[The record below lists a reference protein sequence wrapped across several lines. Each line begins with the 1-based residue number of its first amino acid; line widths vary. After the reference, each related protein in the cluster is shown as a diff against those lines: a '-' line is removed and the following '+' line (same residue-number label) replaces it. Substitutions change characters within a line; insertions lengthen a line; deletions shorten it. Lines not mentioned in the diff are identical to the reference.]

1 TSSGQIKTSNTTPEA
16 AHKALPEGYGT
27 TEAALL
33 PRDPNWMFI
42 YWEITE
48 NSMKNLRRDHGDDV
62 LKKGRQ
68 VIRVYDVSGAADGGQ
83 PTKYFDIPVMFE
95 AKSWYVNVQEGGRA
109 YCCEVGLA
117 MQDGSFIGLVK
128 TNTVS
133 QEGGRAY
140 CCEVGLA
147 MQDGSFIGLVKTN
160 TVSLPGGRVSDVTD
174 EKWMAVTADF
184 DKLLQLSGVEY
195 IGKGSGEV
203 AKSLAQRWEMLRA
216 VFSRASSWGVSSMS
230 SQALQRPGEQK
241 PFWLVA
247 DCELILYGATE
258 PDAFVTVSGR
268 RVNLNPD
275 GTFSMR
281 FALPD
286 GLVDLPIKAL
296 SKDETD
302 SRGIDIKVTRA
313 TTTDAK

>member
-1 TSSGQIKTSNTTPEA
+1 MKSNNTGPEA
-16 AHKALPEGYGT
+16 EHKALPEGYGN

-33 PRDPNWMFI
+33 PRDPNWMFV

-48 NSMKNLRRDHGDDV
+48 NSRKNLCREHGDDIFQ
-62 LKKGRQ
+62 KGRQ
-68 VIRVYDVSGAADGGQ
+68 VIRVYDMDGG
-83 PTKYFDIPVMFE
+83 TSSKFFDIAVMFE
-95 AKSWYVNVQEGGRA
+95 AKSWYVNVQEGGRP

-117 MQDGSFIGLVK
+117 MPDGKFIGIVK
-128 TNTVS
+128 TNTV
-133 QEGGRAY
+133 
-140 CCEVGLA
+140 
-147 MQDGSFIGLVKTN
+147 N
-160 TVSLPGGRVSDVTD
+160 LPAGRVSDVTD

-230 SQALQRPGEQK
+230 SQALHKQPEQK
-241 PFWLVA
+241 KKFWLVA

-268 RVNLNPD
+268 KVNLNPD

-286 GLVDLPIKAL
+286 GVVDLPVKAM

-302 SRGIDIKVTRA
+302 SREIDIKVTRA
-313 TTTDAK
+313 TTTDGK

>member
-1 TSSGQIKTSNTTPEA
+1 MTSSGQINNKNTAPEA
-16 AHKALPEGYGT
+16 EHKALPEGYGT

-48 NSMKNLRRDHGDDV
+48 NSRKNLCKTHGED
-62 LKKGRQ
+62 LFQKGRQ
-68 VIRVYDVSGAADGGQ
+68 VIRVYDVSAADGDGAAR
-83 PTKYFDIPVMFE
+83 YFDIPVMFE

-109 YCCEVGLA
+109 YCCEVGLVLP
-117 MQDGSFIGLVK
+117 DGSFVGIVK
-128 TNTVS
+128 TNTV
-133 QEGGRAY
+133 
-140 CCEVGLA
+140 
-147 MQDGSFIGLVKTN
+147 N
-160 TVSLPGGRVSDVTD
+160 LPAGRVSNVTD

-203 AKSLAQRWEMLRA
+203 AKSLAQRWEMLRS

-230 SQALQRPGEQK
+230 SQNLPKQADQAK
-241 PFWLVA
+241 KFWLVA

-268 RVNLNPD
+268 KVNLNPD

-286 GLVDLPIKAL
+286 GIVDLPVKAM

-302 SRGIDIKVTRA
+302 SREIDIKVTRA
-313 TTTDAK
+313 TTTDGK

>member
-1 TSSGQIKTSNTTPEA
+1 MTSSGQIKNGNTAPGDESR
-16 AHKALPEGYGT
+16 ALPESYGT

-42 YWEITE
+42 YWEITD
-48 NSMKNLRRDHGDDV
+48 NSKKNLAKQHGADIFQ
-62 LKKGRQ
+62 KGRQ
-68 VIRVYDVSGAADGGQ
+68 VIRVYDVTGGEAS
-83 PTKYFDIPVMFE
+83 KYFDIPVMMD
-95 AKSWYVNVQEGGRA
+95 AKSWYVNVQDSGRA
-109 YCCEVGLA
+109 YCCEVGLVLP
-117 MQDGSFIGLVK
+117 DGTFIGIVK
-128 TNTVS
+128 TNTV
-133 QEGGRAY
+133 
-140 CCEVGLA
+140 
-147 MQDGSFIGLVKTN
+147 T
-160 TVSLPGGRVSDVTD
+160 LPGGRVSDVTD

-230 SQALQRPGEQK
+230 SQNLQK
-241 PFWLVA
+241 PELAKKFWLVA

-268 RVNLNPD
+268 KVNLNPD

-286 GLVDLPIKAL
+286 GVMDLPIKAL

-302 SRGIDIKVTRA
+302 SREIDIKVTRA
-313 TTTDAK
+313 THTDGK

>member
-1 TSSGQIKTSNTTPEA
+1 MTSSGHIKKENTDPAPDHKSLPEA
-16 AHKALPEGYGT
+16 YGT
-27 TEAALL
+27 TEAILL

-48 NSMKNLRRDHGDDV
+48 NSKKEACRLNGAFIFQ
-62 LKKGRQ
+62 KGRQ
-68 VIRVYDVSGAADGGQ
+68 VIRVHQAVCNVGDG
-83 PTKYFDIPVMFE
+83 KYFDIPVMHD
-95 AKSWYVNVQEGGRA
+95 AKNWYVNVQESGGT
-109 YCCEVGLA
+109 YYCEVGLVLPDDA
-117 MQDGSFIGLVK
+117 FISLVK
-128 TNTVS
+128 TNTV
-133 QEGGRAY
+133 
-140 CCEVGLA
+140 
-147 MQDGSFIGLVKTN
+147 N
-160 TVSLPGGRVSDVTD
+160 LPAGHVSDVTD

-203 AKSLAQRWEMLRA
+203 AKSLAQRWEMLRS

-230 SQALQRPGEQK
+230 SQSLQK
-241 PFWLVA
+241 PELKKFWLVA

-268 RVNLNPD
+268 KVHLNPD

-281 FALPD
+281 FAFPD
-286 GLVDLPIKAL
+286 GGMDLPVKAV

-302 SRGIDIKVTRA
+302 SREIDIKVTRT
-313 TTTDAK
+313 TTTDGN

>member
-1 TSSGQIKTSNTTPEA
+1 MTSSGQINKNNSAPEA
-16 AHKALPEGYGT
+16 EHKALPENYGI
-27 TEAALL
+27 TEASLL

-48 NSMKNLRRDHGDDV
+48 NSKKEACRLHGADIFR
-62 LKKGRQ
+62 KGRQ
-68 VIRVYDVSGAADGGQ
+68 VIRVCEVTAGDCAG
-83 PTKYFDIPVMFE
+83 KYFDISVMHD
-95 AKSWYVNVQEGGRA
+95 ARSWYVNVQESGRA

-117 MQDGSFIGLVK
+117 LPDGTFISLVK
-128 TNTVS
+128 TNTV
-133 QEGGRAY
+133 
-140 CCEVGLA
+140 
-147 MQDGSFIGLVKTN
+147 T
-160 TVSLPGGRVSDVTD
+160 LPAGRVSDVTD

-216 VFSRASSWGVSSMS
+216 VFSRASSWGVSSMA
-230 SQALQRPGEQK
+230 SQAAPQKPEQK
-241 PFWLVA
+241 KFWLVA
-247 DCELILYGATE
+247 DCEIILYGATE
-258 PDAFVTVSGR
+258 PDAFVTVAGR
-268 RVNLNPD
+268 KVNLNPD

-286 GLVDLPIKAL
+286 GLIGLPVKAL

-302 SRGIDIKVTRA
+302 SREIDIKVTRS
-313 TTTDAK
+313 TTTDGK

>member
-1 TSSGQIKTSNTTPEA
+1 MTSSGQIKKDNTAPEA
-16 AHKALPEGYGT
+16 DHKALPEGYGT

-33 PRDPNWMFI
+33 PRDPNWMFV

-48 NSMKNLRRDHGDDV
+48 NSRKNLAREHGEDV
-62 LKKGRQ
+62 FQKGRQ
-68 VIRVYDVSGAADGGQ
+68 VIRVYDVSDGASA
-83 PTKYFDIPVMFE
+83 KYFDIAVMHE
-95 AKSWYVNVQEGGRA
+95 AKSWYVNVQEAGRA
-109 YCCEVGLA
+109 YCCEIGLVLP
-117 MQDGSFIGLVK
+117 DGKFIGIVK
-128 TNTVS
+128 TNTV
-133 QEGGRAY
+133 
-140 CCEVGLA
+140 
-147 MQDGSFIGLVKTN
+147 N
-160 TVSLPGGRVSDVTD
+160 LPAGRVSDVTD
-174 EKWMAVTADF
+174 EKWMAVTSDF

-216 VFSRASSWGVSSMS
+216 VFSRASSWGVSSMG
-230 SQALQRPGEQK
+230 SQALHKQPERQK
-241 PFWLVA
+241 KFWLVA

-268 RVNLNPD
+268 KVNLNPD

-286 GLVDLPIKAL
+286 GVVDLPVKAM

-302 SRGIDIKVTRA
+302 SREIDIKVTRA
-313 TTTDAK
+313 TTTDGK

>member
-1 TSSGQIKTSNTTPEA
+1 MTSSGRIKKESTAPASESGS
-16 AHKALPEGYGT
+16 LPAGYGT
-27 TEAALL
+27 TEAVLL

-48 NSMKNLRRDHGDDV
+48 NSRKEVCRVHGTDIFQ
-62 LKKGRQ
+62 KGRH
-68 VIRVYDVSGAADGGQ
+68 VIRVHQASTTGGSG
-83 PTKYFDIPVMFE
+83 KYFDVPIVHD
-95 AKSWYVNVQEGGRA
+95 AKNWYINVQESGGA
-109 YCCEVGLA
+109 YYCEVGLA
-117 MQDGSFIGLVK
+117 LPDGAFISLVK
-128 TNTVS
+128 TNTV
-133 QEGGRAY
+133 
-140 CCEVGLA
+140 
-147 MQDGSFIGLVKTN
+147 N
-160 TVSLPGGRVSDVTD
+160 LPAGHVSDITD

-203 AKSLAQRWEMLRA
+203 AKSLAQRWEMLRS

-230 SQALQRPGEQK
+230 SQNLQK
-241 PFWLVA
+241 PELAKKFWLVA

-268 RVNLNPD
+268 KVNLNPD

-281 FALPD
+281 FAFPD
-286 GLVDLPIKAL
+286 GGMELPVKAV

-302 SRGIDIKVTRA
+302 SREINIKVTRT
-313 TTTDAK
+313 TTTDGK

>member
-1 TSSGQIKTSNTTPEA
+1 MTSSGQIKHSDTAPEA

-48 NSMKNLRRDHGDDV
+48 NSMKNLRREHGDDI

-117 MQDGSFIGLVK
+117 MPDGSFLGLVK
-128 TNTVS
+128 TNTV
-133 QEGGRAY
+133 
-140 CCEVGLA
+140 
-147 MQDGSFIGLVKTN
+147 N
-160 TVSLPGGRVSDVTD
+160 LPGGRVSDVTD

-286 GLVDLPIKAL
+286 GVVDLPVKAL

-302 SRGIDIKVTRA
+302 SREIDIKVTRA

>member
-1 TSSGQIKTSNTTPEA
+1 MTSSGQIKKDNTAPEA
-16 AHKALPEGYGT
+16 EHKALPEGYGN

-33 PRDPNWMFI
+33 PRDPNWMFV

-48 NSMKNLRRDHGDDV
+48 NSRKNLAREHGEDIFQ
-62 LKKGRQ
+62 KGRQ
-68 VIRVYDVSGAADGGQ
+68 VIRVHDVSDGGA
-83 PTKYFDIPVMFE
+83 PKYFDIAVMHD
-95 AKSWYVNVQEGGRA
+95 AKSWYVNVQEAGRA
-109 YCCEVGLA
+109 YCCEVGLV
-117 MQDGSFIGLVK
+117 MPDGRFIGIVK
-128 TNTVS
+128 TNTV
-133 QEGGRAY
+133 
-140 CCEVGLA
+140 
-147 MQDGSFIGLVKTN
+147 T
-160 TVSLPGGRVSDVTD
+160 LPAGRVSDVTD
-174 EKWMAVTADF
+174 EKWMAVTSDF

-230 SQALQRPGEQK
+230 SHSLQKPGEKQK
-241 PFWLVA
+241 KFWLVA

-268 RVNLNPD
+268 KVNLNPD

-286 GLVDLPIKAL
+286 GVVDLPVKAM

-302 SRGIDIKVTRA
+302 SREIDIKVTRA
-313 TTTDAK
+313 TTTDGK

>member
-1 TSSGQIKTSNTTPEA
+1 MTSSGQINNKNTAPEA
-16 AHKALPEGYGT
+16 EHKALPEGYGT

-48 NSMKNLRRDHGDDV
+48 NSRKNLCKTHGED
-62 LKKGRQ
+62 LFQKGRQ
-68 VIRVYDVSGAADGGQ
+68 VIRVYDVSAADGDGAAR
-83 PTKYFDIPVMFE
+83 YFDIPVMFE

-109 YCCEVGLA
+109 YCCEVGLV
-117 MQDGSFIGLVK
+117 MPDGSFVGIVK
-128 TNTVS
+128 TNTV
-133 QEGGRAY
+133 
-140 CCEVGLA
+140 
-147 MQDGSFIGLVKTN
+147 N
-160 TVSLPGGRVSDVTD
+160 LPAGRVSNVTD

-203 AKSLAQRWEMLRA
+203 AKSLAQRWEMLRS

-230 SQALQRPGEQK
+230 SQNLPKQPEQAK
-241 PFWLVA
+241 KFWLVA

-268 RVNLNPD
+268 KVNLNPD

-286 GLVDLPIKAL
+286 GIVDLPVKAM

-302 SRGIDIKVTRA
+302 SREIDIKVTRA
-313 TTTDAK
+313 TTTDGK

>member
-1 TSSGQIKTSNTTPEA
+1 MTSSGQINKDNNSPEA
-16 AHKALPEGYGT
+16 DYKALPEGYGT

-48 NSMKNLRRDHGDDV
+48 NSRKNTCKKYGDDV
-62 LKKGRQ
+62 FQKGRQ
-68 VIRVYDVSGAADGGQ
+68 VIRVYDMTGEDGKA
-83 PTKYFDIPVMFE
+83 PNRYFDVSARLE
-95 AKSWYVNVQEGGRA
+95 AGSWYINVQESGRS
-109 YCCEVGLA
+109 YCCEVGLV
-117 MQDGSFIGLVK
+117 MPDGTFIGLVK
-128 TNTVS
+128 TNTV
-133 QEGGRAY
+133 
-140 CCEVGLA
+140 
-147 MQDGSFIGLVKTN
+147 N
-160 TVSLPGGRVSDVTD
+160 LPAGRVSDVTD
-174 EKWMAVTADF
+174 EKWMAVSSDF
-184 DKLLQLSGVEY
+184 DKLMQLSGVEY

-230 SQALQRPGEQK
+230 SQALVKPEQK
-241 PFWLVA
+241 KFWLVA

-268 RVNLNPD
+268 KVNLNPD

-286 GLVDLPIKAL
+286 GLVDLPIKAM

-302 SRGIDIKVTRA
+302 SREIDINVTRA
-313 TTTDAK
+313 TTTDGK

>member
-1 TSSGQIKTSNTTPEA
+1 MTSSGQMNKGNTGPEA
-16 AHKALPEGYGT
+16 EHKALPEGYGS

-33 PRDPNWMFI
+33 PRDPNWMFV
-42 YWEITE
+42 YWEITD
-48 NSMKNLRRDHGDDV
+48 NSRKNLCREHGEDIF
-62 LKKGRQ
+62 KAGRQ
-68 VIRVYDVSGAADGGQ
+68 VIRVYDMTEVDGAG
-83 PTKYFDIPVMFE
+83 PNRYFDIAVMFE

-109 YCCEVGLA
+109 YCCEVGLVLP
-117 MQDGSFIGLVK
+117 DGKFIGIVK
-128 TNTVS
+128 TNTV
-133 QEGGRAY
+133 
-140 CCEVGLA
+140 
-147 MQDGSFIGLVKTN
+147 N
-160 TVSLPGGRVSDVTD
+160 LPAGRVSDVTD

-203 AKSLAQRWEMLRA
+203 AKSLAQRWEMLRS

-230 SQALQRPGEQK
+230 SQNLQK
-241 PFWLVA
+241 PDQKQKKFWLVA

-268 RVNLNPD
+268 KVNLNPD

-286 GLVDLPIKAL
+286 GVVDLPVKAM
-296 SKDETD
+296 SADETD
-302 SRGIDIKVTRA
+302 SREIDIKVTRA
-313 TTTDAK
+313 TTTDGK

>member
-1 TSSGQIKTSNTTPEA
+1 MTSSGQIKTSNTTPEA

-133 QEGGRAY
+133 
-140 CCEVGLA
+140 
-147 MQDGSFIGLVKTN
+147 
-160 TVSLPGGRVSDVTD
+160 LPGGRVSDVTD

-184 DKLLQLSGVEY
+184 EKLLQLSGVEY

-230 SQALQRPGEQK
+230 SQAPQK
-241 PFWLVA
+241 PEQEKKFWLVA

>member
-1 TSSGQIKTSNTTPEA
+1 MTSSGQIKKNNTAPEA
-16 AHKALPEGYGT
+16 EHKALPESYGD

-48 NSMKNLRRDHGDDV
+48 NSKKNTRRQHGEDV
-62 LKKGRQ
+62 FQKGRQ
-68 VIRVYDVSGAADGGQ
+68 VIRVYDVTDGEAA
-83 PTKYFDIPVMFE
+83 KYFDIPVMLE
-95 AKSWYVNVQEGGRA
+95 AKSWYVNVHESGRA
-109 YCCEVGLA
+109 YCCEVGLVLP
-117 MQDGSFIGLVK
+117 DGSFIGLVK
-128 TNTVS
+128 TNTV
-133 QEGGRAY
+133 
-140 CCEVGLA
+140 
-147 MQDGSFIGLVKTN
+147 N
-160 TVSLPGGRVSDVTD
+160 LPGGRVSDVTD

-230 SQALQRPGEQK
+230 SQALQKPEQPK
-241 PFWLVA
+241 KFWLVA

-268 RVNLNPD
+268 KVNLNPD

-286 GLVDLPIKAL
+286 GLVDLPVKAL

-302 SRGIDIKVTRA
+302 SREIDIKVTRA
-313 TTTDAK
+313 TTTDGK

>member
-1 TSSGQIKTSNTTPEA
+1 MTSSGQIKKDNNAPEA
-16 AHKALPEGYGT
+16 EHKALPEGYGT
-27 TEAALL
+27 TEASLL

-48 NSMKNLRRDHGDDV
+48 NSRVNLKKSHGADIFE
-62 LKKGRQ
+62 KGRQ
-68 VIRVYDVSGAADGGQ
+68 VIRVYDVTGGEAA
-83 PTKYFDIPVMFE
+83 KYFDIAVMLE
-95 AKSWYVNVQEGGRA
+95 AKSWYVNVQEAGRA
-109 YCCEVGLA
+109 YCCEVGLV
-117 MQDGSFIGLVK
+117 MPDGSFIG
-128 TNTVS
+128 
-133 QEGGRAY
+133 
-140 CCEVGLA
+140 
-147 MQDGSFIGLVKTN
+147 IVKTN

-216 VFSRASSWGVSSMS
+216 VFSRASSWGVSSMN
-230 SQALQRPGEQK
+230 SQSLQK
-241 PFWLVA
+241 PEQANKKFWLVA

-268 RVNLNPD
+268 KVNLNPD

-286 GLVDLPIKAL
+286 GIVDLPVKAM

-302 SRGIDIKVTRA
+302 SREIDIKVTRA
-313 TTTDAK
+313 TTTDGK

>member
-1 TSSGQIKTSNTTPEA
+1 MMTSSGHINKHNTSPEA
-16 AHKALPEGYGT
+16 EAKALPEGYGN

-48 NSMKNLRRDHGDDV
+48 NSRKNTCKQYGEDV
-62 LKKGRQ
+62 FQKGRQ
-68 VIRVYDVSGAADGGQ
+68 VIRVYDVTGGEGR
-83 PTKYFDIPVMFE
+83 YFDIAVMLE
-95 AKSWYVNVQEGGRA
+95 AKSWYINVQEAGRA
-109 YCCEVGLA
+109 YCCEVGLVLP
-117 MQDGSFIGLVK
+117 DGTFIGIVK
-128 TNTVS
+128 TNTV
-133 QEGGRAY
+133 
-140 CCEVGLA
+140 
-147 MQDGSFIGLVKTN
+147 T
-160 TVSLPGGRVSDVTD
+160 LPGGRVSDVTD

-216 VFSRASSWGVSSMS
+216 VFSRASSWGVSSMN
-230 SQALQRPGEQK
+230 SQSLQKPEQK
-241 PFWLVA
+241 KFWLVA

-268 RVNLNPD
+268 KVNLNPD

-286 GLVDLPIKAL
+286 GLVDLPIKAV

-302 SRGIDIKVTRA
+302 TREIDIKVTRA
-313 TTTDAK
+313 TTTDGK